1 MKDKHM
7 KSLFAKFNKSIATE
21 IKGIFVFIASVM
33 ILLGGSYY
41 FILKSL
47 DDRLNRFEHNFTV
60 RIDKLNGNIDNS
72 FDKSDKNI
80 GNSFDKS
87 DKNIGN
93 SLTRKEISTT
103 TEANKLNDKITS
115 LIEKAKNNQLDKK
128 QVDKFKKHQ

>member
-1 MKDKHM
+1 M

-72 FDKSDKNI
+72 FDKSDK
-80 GNSFDKS
+80 S
-87 DKNIGN
+87 IGN